1 MTREYYFYSARQA
14 NHNASKGPTNT
25 FACPFCGQ
33 FRSLF
38 GKKFSHMEG
47 RRQRFK
53 CAVCVGEG
61 K

>member
-1 MTREYYFYSARQA
+1 MTREYYFYSARQS
-14 NHNASKGPTNT
+14 NHNASKGPANT
-25 FACPFCGQ
+25 FFCPFCGQ
-33 FRSLF
+33 CRSLF

-53 CAVCVGEG
+53 CAVCVQEG